1 MKLTL
6 NCRTV
11 NGMENT
17 EEYEI
22 ETKKNGFYFDDIAD
36 HQSAYCDYHEITP
49 EELETEIQFSD
60 EDAENL
66 TELGYKVRKHYDT
79 ENASNRRIGSTWY
92 TVEA

>member
-6 NCRTV
+6 NCQTTR
-11 NGMENT
+11 MENA

-22 ETKKNGFYFDDIAD
+22 ETKNGFYFSAIAE
-36 HQSAYCDYHEITP
+36 HQSAYCDYHGITP

-66 TELGYKVRKHYDT
+66 TESGYKVRKHFDT
-79 ENASNRRIGSTWY
+79 QNASNRRIGDYWY